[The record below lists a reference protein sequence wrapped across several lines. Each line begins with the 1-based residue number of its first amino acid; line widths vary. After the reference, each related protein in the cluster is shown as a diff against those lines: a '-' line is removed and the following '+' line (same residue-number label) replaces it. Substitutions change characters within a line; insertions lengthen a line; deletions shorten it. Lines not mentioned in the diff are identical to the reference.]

1 MNLRPY
7 LRADDVAKVPDGWS
21 AAPLKHV
28 VTVIKD
34 KASPA
39 KEELPYI
46 GLEQIRPW
54 IGQYEI
60 DSGLVVEGDGIR
72 FRPRDVLFG
81 TLRPYLAKACIP
93 IIDGVATTETV
104 VLRVGES
111 LLPEFL
117 LYSLLNPP
125 KIEQIDSSTYGSKM
139 PRTNWPFMGSQIQ
152 LLPPFVVQ
160 QKIVTFLNSR
170 LDEIDDLI
178 AKKRGL
184 LGLLAEKRSALIT
197 RAVTKGLDPTAP
209 MKPSGI
215 DWLGDIPAHWEA
227 RRFRFL
233 ISAPFKY
240 GANEPAELEDP
251 DLPRYI
257 RITDVN
263 DNGTLRDDTF
273 RSLPP
278 ETAEPYLLQ
287 EGDILLARSG
297 ATVGKSFK
305 YERSWGIAAY
315 AGYLI
320 RARLSEIMLPDYTKF
335 FLHSQSYWQWVEGS
349 FIRST
354 IQNISAEKYANLW
367 LPLPPADEQAA
378 IVDTITEGVVEIDR
392 SVDLVRKAIDQ
403 LTEYRAA
410 IITKAVTGELEVTD
424 QWR

>member
-1 MNLRPY
+1 MSFRPY
-7 LRADDVAKVPDGWS
+7 LRADDVSRVPIGWS
-21 AAPLKHV
+21 VVPLKHLVSV
-28 VTVIKD
+28 VKE
-34 KASPA
+34 KASAA
-39 KEELPYI
+39 KDELPYI
-46 GLEQIRPW
+46 GLEQIHPW
-54 IGQYEI
+54 IGRYEI
-60 DSGLVVEGDGIR
+60 DYELVVEGDGTK
-72 FRPRDVLFG
+72 FRPKDVLFG
-81 TLRPYLAKACIP
+81 TLRPYLAKGCIP
-93 IIDGVATTETV
+93 SIVGVSTTETV
-104 VLRVGES
+104 VLRVGEA

-139 PRTNWPFMGSQIQ
+139 PRTNWPFLGSQIQ
-152 LLPPFVVQ
+152 LVPPIQLQ
-160 QKIVTFLNSR
+160 QAIVAFLDYR
-170 LDEIDDLI
+170 LAEIDDLI

-215 DWLGDIPAHWEA
+215 DWLGEIPAHWEA

-240 GANEPAELEDP
+240 GANEPAELEDH
-251 DLPRYI
+251 DFPRYI
-257 RITDVN
+257 RITDVKDDGN
-263 DNGTLRDDTF
+263 LRNDTF

-278 ETAEPYLLQ
+278 EIAEPYLLQ

-305 YERSWGIAAY
+305 YELSWGIAAY

-320 RARLSEIMLPDYTKF
+320 RARLSEVMLPDYIKF

-349 FIRST
+349 FIQST
-354 IQNISAEKYANLW
+354 IQNISAEKYSNLW
-367 LPLPPADEQAA
+367 LPLPPVDEQTA
-378 IVDTITEGVVEIDR
+378 IVDTITEGVIEIDR
-392 SVDLVRKAIDQ
+392 SVDLVTRAIDQ

-410 IITKAVTGELEVTD
+410 IITKAVTGELEVT
-424 QWR
+424 